1 MKKQLPFKVYKTFWK
16 IEVWWNKS
24 LVKTPEVYWHE
35 QLQNLDDS
43 QFDSGHLKDMP
54 KSKNATRQLRHK
66 FRESLLK
73 NPNVFKSFN
82 ILQKELKMK
91 RESKFVDEFIKFLAY
106 LPLYIGLWTQQD
118 IELFYE
124 LESVN
129 SLVAGAI
136 SNKAV

>member
-1 MKKQLPFKVYKTFWK
+1 
-16 IEVWWNKS
+16 
-24 LVKTPEVYWHE
+24 
-35 QLQNLDDS
+35 
-43 QFDSGHLKDMP
+43 
-54 KSKNATRQLRHK
+54 
-66 FRESLLK
+66 
-73 NPNVFKSFN
+73 
-82 ILQKELKMK
+82 MK
-91 RESKFVDEFIKFLAY
+91 RESKFVDEFIKFLVY